1 MREISTSLVA
11 CACTDI
17 KASASGLT
25 EGQLSGCLRR
35 NLKNGCVAR
44 AEGKLQKI
52 EFTGRITDNS
62 LRRYDVYID
71 GLTPV
76 EYHPGPNLGRTGV
89 KVVV

>member
-44 AEGKLQKI
+44 SEGKEPAPL
-52 EFTGRITDNS
+52 TGAPS
-62 LRRYDVYID
+62 YRYF
-71 GLTPV
+71 LTARGYV
-76 EYHPGPNLGRTGV
+76 ALERVGYARQ
-89 KVVV
+89 

>member
-25 EGQLSGCLRR
+25 EGQLSGCHRR

-44 AEGKLQKI
+44 SEGKEPAPL
-52 EFTGRITDNS
+52 TGAPS
-62 LRRYDVYID
+62 YRYF
-71 GLTPV
+71 LTARGYGPWSAWV
-76 EYHPGPNLGRTGV
+76 MPGSSARVT
-89 KVVV
+89 

>member
-17 KASASGLT
+17 NASASGLT

-44 AEGKLQKI
+44 SAQK
-52 EFTGRITDNS
+52 EPAPLTGA
-62 LRRYDVYID
+62 LRYRYY
-71 GLTPV
+71 LTT
-76 EYHPGPNLGRTGV
+76 RGV
-89 KVVV
+89 PLVRMGYARQ